1 MDGLPLAESR
11 RVLVFHLTNV
21 LNTDM
26 AFSNDKM
33 NMLYRTGTL
42 PYLAKTGAVEVR
54 LRNANAGLK
63 LHAVGSDGRRLRE
76 VPSTYAEGAYAFK
89 AAISPDDAHPTMIYE
104 LAK

>member
-1 MDGLPLAESR
+1 MDGLPLAVSR

-42 PYLAKTGAVEVR
+42 PYLAKTGFVDVR
-54 LRNANAGLK
+54 LRNANPGLK
-63 LHAVGSDGRRLRE
+63 LHAIASDGRRLRE
-76 VPSTYAEGAYAFK
+76 VPATYAEGVYAFK
-89 AAISPDDAHPTMIYE
+89 VAISSNDAHPTMIYE